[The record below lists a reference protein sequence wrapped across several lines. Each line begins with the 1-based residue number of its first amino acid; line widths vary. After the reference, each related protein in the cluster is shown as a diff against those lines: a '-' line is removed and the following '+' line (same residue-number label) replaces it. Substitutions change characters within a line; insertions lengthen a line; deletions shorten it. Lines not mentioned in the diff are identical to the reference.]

1 MNNKKEYIKIDKVVA
16 YPFNQNGLNG
26 YMVEQNSMD
35 KVFLPKSTFENLYI
49 DMNKIIENDELQ
61 SLVKQFEIDKDLIAT
76 IELVNGYKIKLDIR
90 EFNYLNESDINLIL
104 NKLYDKLREYINFIN
119 YCSTHKLYEVR

>member
-49 DMNKIIENDELQ
+49 DINKIIENDELQ
-61 SLVKQFEIDKDLIAT
+61 SLVKLFEIDKDLIAT
-76 IELVNGYKIKLDIR
+76 MELVNGYKIKLDIH

>member
-76 IELVNGYKIKLDIR
+76 MELVNGYKIKLDIR